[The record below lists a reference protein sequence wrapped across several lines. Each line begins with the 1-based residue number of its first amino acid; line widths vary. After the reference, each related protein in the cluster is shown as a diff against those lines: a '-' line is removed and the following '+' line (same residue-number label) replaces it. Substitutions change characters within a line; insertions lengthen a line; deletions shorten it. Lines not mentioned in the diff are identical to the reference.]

1 MGIIFL
7 PSAVLLSGTKMIR
20 LLGEHR
26 LFSQISNNWAGRPL
40 ERYNLQTVL
49 KYIRT
54 TETAKG
60 LRVNTR
66 LLRRQYEKGEGL
78 ADQQMRGA
86 CADQPHST
94 PRVELQFDS
103 RNDGKLFLR
112 NPLAALICWRRTI
125 TIYR

>member
-66 LLRRQYEKGEGL
+66 LLRKQYEKGEEL
-78 ADQQMRGA
+78 PDQQMRA

-103 RNDGKLFLR
+103 RNDVKLFFCAI
-112 NPLAALICWRRTI
+112 P
-125 TIYR
+125 

>member
-66 LLRRQYEKGEGL
+66 LLRKQYEKGEGL
-78 ADQQMRGA
+78 ADQQIRELVLTNHTPLPARNYGLTPATMGSCF
-86 CADQPHST
+86 CAIP
-94 PRVELQFDS
+94 
-103 RNDGKLFLR
+103 
-112 NPLAALICWRRTI
+112 
-125 TIYR
+125 